1 MSHIMS
7 TQDLQCTNG
16 AKHRETIHT
25 NTSLV
30 CTNPS
35 SFLAFQM
42 SACGRVSR
50 IKILIAATSLK
61 PTDSPITDSVNKY
74 SLLSTLDLMDF

>member
-1 MSHIMS
+1 MAEHISPVQINRSRSSMSHIMS

-16 AKHRETIHT
+16 AKHR
-25 NTSLV
+25 
-30 CTNPS
+30 
-35 SFLAFQM
+35 